1 MSGSLKMAYTVSA
14 RQQEVY
20 SSEKKML
27 YSSCGN
33 QELCWVGSRV
43 LQETEKRMSSAGK
56 RLGIWSTTGLEGDLK
71 RDTLLRDEE
80 TDVECFLFLEIY
92 TGLETAMLST
102 LYNKQ

>member
-1 MSGSLKMAYTVSA
+1 MSGSLKMAYTVPA

-33 QELCWVGSRV
+33 QELCWVGSSV
-43 LQETEKRMSSAGK
+43 LQETEKQMSSAGK
-56 RLGIWSTTGLEGDLK
+56 RLGIWSPTGLEGDLK

-92 TGLETAMLST
+92 TGLETAILST